1 MNPATCIFENGKYV
15 GSFIDD
21 SVVICNKI
29 IKEKKNCS
37 TKNLKE
43 TESWKYIITMER
55 NDELKETDIKC
66 HYFDDIIK
74 KKKSSW

>member
-29 IKEKKNCS
+29 IKEKK
-37 TKNLKE
+37 TVLPK
-43 TESWKYIITMER
+43 T
-55 NDELKETDIKC
+55 
-66 HYFDDIIK
+66 
-74 KKKSSW
+74 